1 MTTRQRCD
9 GAAFDHEPTFM
20 SLARALDDGV
30 LLRCPLCLAEAV
42 ATDTR
47 HGVQSDRRAA
57 TLSEI

>member
-47 HGVQSDRRAA
+47 PSVNSDSRA
-57 TLSEI
+57 TTVSEV